1 MKHHNPAI
9 TLSAMGFLLVLAQ
22 PMFAANPSFATIT
35 DPSAITYSADIEKNA
50 GGSITVR
57 NNNWDKAFCVAFTAV
72 TLAGGVIGYDLKKP
86 YPIPSLILSK
96 TGTATSVDQ
105 VLSGAFVSA
114 DSTSKTK
121 TLTYAIVTNPG
132 YLPVP
137 GTYTVNMTVKLY
149 ASSLPTTTA
158 VATRTA
164 SFSIVV
170 NNSFDVAVV
179 AVDMPFSISSTSG
192 SLPFG
197 TFAEGDS
204 QSIDIIARSN
214 VIHSLALSSAKG
226 WKLANTNTL
235 DSSTVAYSISSNNTP
250 LSLTPGSAA
259 PITSGGA
266 ATGVSGKVYRLT
278 FTLLPF
284 LELPTEG
291 TYADTLTLTM
301 SAP

>member
-1 MKHHNPAI
+1 MKYRKS
-9 TLSAMGFLLVLAQ
+9 TLALTALGYLLALAQ
-22 PMFAANPSFATIT
+22 PMFAGNPSFDSIT
-35 DPSAITYSADIEKNA
+35 NPAPITYSPDIEMNA
-50 GGSITVR
+50 GGSIRVK

-86 YPIPSLILSK
+86 YPIPSFLLSK
-96 TGTATSVDQ
+96 TGTATNTDQ
-105 VLSGAFVSA
+105 VLSGAFVP
-114 DSTSKTK
+114 DDRNSTKK

-158 VATRTA
+158 VAIRTA

-179 AVDMPFSISSTSG
+179 AVDAPFSISSTTANLS
-192 SLPFG
+192 FG
-197 TFAEGDS
+197 IFAEGDS
-204 QSIDIIARSN
+204 KSIDVIVRSN
-214 VIHSLALSSAKG
+214 VIHNLALSSAKG
-226 WKLANTNTL
+226 WKLANTDPL
-235 DSSTVAYSISSNNTP
+235 DTSTAAYSITSNNTP
-250 LSLTPGSAA
+250 LSLTAGSAA

-266 ATGVSGKVYRLT
+266 ATAVSGKVYRLA

-284 LELPTEG
+284 IELPTEG
-291 TYADTLTLTM
+291 SYADTLTLVV